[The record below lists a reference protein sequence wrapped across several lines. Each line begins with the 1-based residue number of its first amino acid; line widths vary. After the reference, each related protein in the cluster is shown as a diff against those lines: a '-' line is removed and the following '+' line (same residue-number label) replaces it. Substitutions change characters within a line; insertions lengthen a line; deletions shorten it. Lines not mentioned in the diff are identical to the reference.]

1 MLFSDIREIT
11 FDRFLVERSSLI
23 YAVILLL
30 FVGAIALINHSADI
44 AHTFKHASWDFVI
57 AGHDFDILLE

>member
-1 MLFSDIREIT
+1 MLFSDIGEIT

-30 FVGAIALINHSADI
+30 FVGTIALINHSADI
-44 AHTFKHASWDFVI
+44 AHTFKHAS
-57 AGHDFDILLE
+57 